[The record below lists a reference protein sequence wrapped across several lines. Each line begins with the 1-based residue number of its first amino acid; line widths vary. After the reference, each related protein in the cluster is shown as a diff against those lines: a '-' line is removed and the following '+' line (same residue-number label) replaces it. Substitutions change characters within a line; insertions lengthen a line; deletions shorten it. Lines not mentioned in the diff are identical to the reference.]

1 MHLSPYLHANHF
13 KSHFFFSPLSLS
25 AILTHTNTQKSLNSL
40 KNIPF
45 LSTQKYRVL
54 GSIQEEIST
63 NSSSKVR
70 LCIDLWFKFFCYQNP
85 SLIYTK
91 IVILHPRIISKLKI
105 FIKGSQ
111 GQKHFIFLPF
121 FLAKPNQH
129 PKVSFIPPIFC
140 FNEFCGGGGEYKWKC
155 RSICVLYALYDF
167 YAYMCVFVCLWCW
180 I

>member
-70 LCIDLWFKFFCYQNP
+70 LCIDLWFKFFCYQNLF
-85 SLIYTK
+85 LIHVKT
-91 IVILHPRIISKLKI
+91 VILHSRNPIISKSSSRSARAKN
-105 FIKGSQ
+105 
-111 GQKHFIFLPF
+111 HFISSNFSSRTETT
-121 FLAKPNQH
+121 H
-129 PKVSFIPPIFC
+129 S
-140 FNEFCGGGGEYKWKC
+140 
-155 RSICVLYALYDF
+155 R
-167 YAYMCVFVCLWCW
+167 
-180 I
+180 